1 MHVSVSKE
9 PLAPEYEDIFRP
21 VVVLE
26 ADITTVNDW
35 DEFVKALKKL
45 PKFLKLYFEYAVGD

>member
-1 MHVSVSKE
+1 MYVESAKQ
-9 PLAPEYEDIFRP
+9 PLPYEYDVIFQP
-21 VVVLE
+21 IVVLE
-26 ADITTVNDW
+26 TEITTVNDW